1 MRKYCLFCLS
11 VLMKNQNNKPIIR
24 KLMTLKSFVL
34 FVLSLIATSTTVFA
48 QMPYKRLSL
57 EPALGVTQGFVD
69 VRSKASYLAGLNLR
83 YSMSNIIAFNVN
95 GFAGGMRSSEK
106 DKYARTYKTD
116 YLQFGIR
123 AHVNFASLFDV
134 YHLTHRV
141 QPYFTIGFAVMHYN
155 ARDIAQ
161 KDILRAT
168 GFPSKNWAL
177 NYPFGFGVK
186 MYLTQRLDLN
196 VCTELVYSRTD
207 SIDGHVANTFDD
219 PTKKNTNP
227 LNFNNRIKSDMYF
240 MFTVGLSIKFG
251 KRVHRETEHIEWMP
265 RELRVDRMIDSLY
278 AEDLKLAER
287 IDSILPDLDS
297 VYQALN
303 ILNNNDIYINS
314 RLDNLEPRVAN
325 LEEQINQF
333 KAAWPID
340 FVYFDLDKYIIK
352 QRYYENLYNLARLLR
367 AFPTVKLQIIGHT
380 DPRHTDQYNVT
391 LAKNRANAVYQAM
404 RYYFNVPAD
413 RMSMTHEGEEESPS
427 PVNDENSFYL
437 ARRVEFKLI
446 Y

>member
-1 MRKYCLFCLS
+1 MSFTNREPPIETYH
-11 VLMKNQNNKPIIR
+11 NKE
-24 KLMTLKSFVL
+24 LMTLKRL
-34 FVLSLIATSTTVFA
+34 FLYLFMLSLVPLTALGQV
-48 QMPYKRLSL
+48 PYKRLVL
-57 EPALGVTQGFVD
+57 EPALGVSQGFVD
-69 VRSKASYLAGLNLR
+69 VRSRASYLAGLNVR
-83 YSMSNIIAFNVN
+83 YSMSNIITFNVN
-95 GFAGGMRSSEK
+95 GFAGGLRSSDK
-106 DKYARTYKTD
+106 DKINRTYKTD
-116 YLQFGIR
+116 YWQFGMR

-134 YHLTHRV
+134 FHLTHRV
-141 QPYFTIGFAVMHYN
+141 QPYFTIGIAAMRFSV
-155 ARDIAQ
+155 RDVAQ
-161 KDILRAT
+161 KDIRAQT
-168 GFPSKNWAL
+168 GYSPVKRWAL
-177 NYPFGFGVK
+177 NYPFGFGLK
-186 MYLTQRLDLN
+186 LYLTQRLDLN

-207 SIDGHVANTFDD
+207 SIDGHVANTFSD
-219 PTKKNTNP
+219 PKKNTQNRGTWY
-227 LNFNNRIKSDMYF
+227 NNRIKSDMYF

-297 VYQALN
+297 IYQALN

-352 QRYYENLYNLARLLR
+352 QRYYENLYNLSRLLK
-367 AFPTVKLQIIGHT
+367 AFPTVKVEIIGHT
-380 DPRHTDQYNVT
+380 DPRHTDEYNIT
-391 LAKNRANAVYQAM
+391 LGKNRANAVYQAM

-413 RMSMTHEGEEESPS
+413 RMIVKHEGEEEAPS
-427 PVNDENSFYL
+427 NVNDENSFYI

-446 Y
+446 F